1 MSGAR
6 SVLAGLVAGLL
17 VGLLI
22 AGVVVATGWLD
33 RPTPQHG
40 DDAIAA
46 FLQAWADNRNGT
58 FITEST
64 YVRTTDDDRELRST
78 VRVAQRP
85 PSRLLVQFD
94 SVEARVDGRPLRC
107 TEDPA
112 GRTLCGPE
120 GPEGAPY
127 EEVVDA
133 ELETLLG
140 YLVGDPPLYEVEGDG
155 DGCFDLT
162 LARDL
167 PYAPYGEAAR
177 FCFDEETGAMVLA
190 RIERPE
196 ATDVTEAVSV
206 QSEVTDADLRPPT
219 G

>member
-6 SVLAGLVAGLL
+6 SLVAGLVGGLL
-17 VGLLI
+17 VGLLL
-22 AGVVVATGWLD
+22 AGGVVASGWLD
-33 RPTPQHG
+33 RPTPTHG

-46 FLQAWADNRNGT
+46 FLQAWADNRTGT
-58 FITEST
+58 FITEAT
-64 YVRTTDDDRELRST
+64 FVRTGRNDAELRST
-78 VRVAQRP
+78 VRVVQRP
-85 PSRLLVQFD
+85 PSRVVTQFD

-112 GRTLCGPE
+112 GQTLCGPE

-127 EEVVDA
+127 AEIVDR

-140 YLVGDPPLYEVEGDG
+140 YLVGDPPLYDVEGDG

-167 PYAPYGEAAR
+167 PYSPYGEAAR
-177 FCFDEETGAMVLA
+177 FCFDEATGAMVLA
-190 RIERPE
+190 HIERLE
-196 ATDVTEAVSV
+196 ATDVTEAYLVV
-206 QSEVTDADLRPPT
+206 GEVDDEDLRTPT